1 MSFFDYVKHGWE
13 VVKLKVEVMD
23 KLAADEKAFGPA
35 IGIVAIAGAC
45 YAIGSFTLPG
55 IIYFPILSIIEVF
68 IFTGI
73 IHFAATSFFGGK
85 GEFKQVFTPIACS
98 LMVVWVAIIPVIG
111 PLFLGFLAG
120 IWVLVVSVVVV
131 ERTYKLDRGKAIVTV
146 AIPVV
151 VGLILSAMLAAFGVA
166 VWALL
171 GR

>member
-1 MSFFDYVKHGWE
+1 MSFFDYVKQGWE
-13 VVKLKVEVMD
+13 VVKLKVEASD
-23 KLAADEKAFGPA
+23 KLATDEKAFGPA
-35 IGIVAIAGAC
+35 IGIAAIAGVC
-45 YAIGSFTLPG
+45 YAIGSFQLPG
-55 IIYFPILSIIEVF
+55 IIYFPILTILKAF

-73 IHFAATSFFGGK
+73 MHFAATTFFGAK
-85 GEFKQVFTPIACS
+85 GEFKHLFTPVACAM
-98 LMVVWVAIIPVIG
+98 MVLWVAIIPVIG

-120 IWVLVVSVVVV
+120 IWLLVVSVIVV

-151 VGLILSAMLAAFGVA
+151 VGLILAAMLMAFGVA